1 MNDLRTLLFCFCIAS
16 FHAEVTFA
24 QSDAGLDEKQ
34 KKLYE
39 TCQAVLAN
47 PTADT
52 QEYVAT
58 CETFVEKYEE
68 LLATQDRVVEQE
80 ETNRALLEQRDEIS
94 KSSHDIALENL
105 LTLAAP
111 GTRWDSKT
119 DCKLFLVEPEGRV
132 LVIRAGQLDLTRSR
146 TVGLSHIDLVTE
158 APGGL
163 QQVIDQAL
171 NTNELASIEYSL
183 NTEWLSKQD
192 QSTADDLLNSLMTGL
207 GSMKS
212 YCNSQN

>member
-1 MNDLRTLLFCFCIAS
+1 MNDLKTLLFCISVAS
-16 FHAEVTFA
+16 FHPIETFA
-24 QSDAGLDEKQ
+24 QSSAGTDAKRKE
-34 KKLYE
+34 LYE
-39 TCQAVLAN
+39 TCQTILAN

-52 QEYVAT
+52 QEYVSN
-58 CETFVEKYEE
+58 CKTFVKKYQE
-68 LLATQDRVVEQE
+68 LLATQDAIAEQE
-80 ETNRALLEQRDEIS
+80 ETNRTLTEKQKKIS
-94 KSSHDIALENL
+94 KSSHDVGLENL
-105 LTLAAP
+105 LTLATP

-132 LVIRAGQLDLTRSR
+132 LVIQAGQLDLTRPR
-146 TVGLSHIDLVTE
+146 TVGFSHIYLVAE

-171 NTNELASIEYSL
+171 NTNELQSIEYKL

-192 QSTADDLLNSLMTGL
+192 QSTADGLLESLMAGL

-212 YCNSQN
+212 YCTSQN